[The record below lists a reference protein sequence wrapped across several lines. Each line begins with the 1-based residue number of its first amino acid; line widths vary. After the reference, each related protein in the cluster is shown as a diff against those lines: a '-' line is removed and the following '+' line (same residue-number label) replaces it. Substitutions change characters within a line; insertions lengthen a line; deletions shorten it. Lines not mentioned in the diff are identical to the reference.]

1 MALLE
6 LHHTTGSEGYREAAL
21 RVLDFLR
28 GCAGVFESPMAHKVA
43 RAAAMAGDAETARRI
58 ADFLVSQ
65 QRETGCYQED
75 PEAMDSIDQ
84 TAEIAVWLLTAPPD
98 PARAGPPGPQSGCGT
113 AGATGSWVTAG
124 ASRRAPYGG
133 RWERARY
140 VAED

>member
-84 TAEIAVWLLTAPPD
+84 TAEIAVWLLQIQRELDPPVPS
-98 PARAGPPGPQSGCGT
+98 PAVEPPGPRV
-113 AGATGSWVTAG
+113 AG
-124 ASRRAPYGG
+124 
-133 RWERARY
+133 
-140 VAED
+140 

>member
-75 PEAMDSIDQ
+75 PEA
-84 TAEIAVWLLTAPPD
+84 PPD